1 MTDATQ
7 PRTLSTVEKSWDV
20 VDALIELGGAGVT
33 ELATHLGL
41 SKGAIY
47 THLATL
53 RSRDLV
59 VKQGNTYRLA
69 LHFLNIGEFVKR
81 RQPIYHAGK
90 AELDVLAGE
99 TGEFAHLV
107 VEEYGRG
114 IFVYQVAGEK
124 GIAEEYMMDKYE
136 ERSYLHQSS
145 AGKAILAHLPEMRV
159 DDIIDRYGL
168 PAKTQKTITDEQEL
182 RAELEE
188 IRSQGYALNS
198 EETIRGALAIGVPI
212 LGEGGT
218 VFGAVSVSCPT
229 SRFSGEQS
237 QEALIQHIKQT
248 ANIIEVNLQ
257 TQQNEGGTP
266 DA

>member
-1 MTDATQ
+1 MMDTDQ

-20 VDALIELGGAGVT
+20 IDGLMELGGAGVT
-33 ELATHLGL
+33 ELANHLGI

-53 RSRDLV
+53 RERDLV
-59 VKQGNTYRLA
+59 VKDGETYRLA

-81 RQPIYHAGK
+81 RQPIYRAGK
-90 AELDVLAGE
+90 SEVDVLADE

-107 VEEYGRG
+107 VEESGRG
-114 IFVYQVAGEK
+114 IFVHQVSGER

-145 AGKAILAHLPEMRV
+145 AGKAILAYLPDGRV
-159 DDIIDRYGL
+159 AEIIEQHGL
-168 PAKTQKTITDEQEL
+168 PAKTNKTITDEATLHE
-182 RAELEE
+182 ELEE
-188 IRSQGYALNS
+188 IRAQGYALNA
-198 EETIRGALAIGVPI
+198 EENIRGALAIGVPI

-218 VFGAVSVSCPT
+218 VYGAVSVSCPT
-229 SRFSGEQS
+229 SRFSEEQS
-237 QEALIQHIKQT
+237 RDALVQKIRQT

-257 TQQNEGGTP
+257 TQEPENART
-266 DA
+266 